1 MILVCPSCDAKF
13 KIPDGAIPPGG
24 RKVRCAKCKHSWHA
38 EPQQVLKQQ
47 PVQQRPVAASIP
59 RQAPVAQAVMSDEM
73 DAGAAARAA
82 AIRRTVRDEVE
93 EDPVASPPHTDD
105 DLFDNDGGAAD
116 IAPPAPSRDNA
127 DGEEEDNFGIA
138 AVAREAFGDDF
149 DLNGEKDDTGSE
161 DDYDGEDYDDG
172 DFVARRRA
180 EQRRQSERATVAR
193 ERKLML
199 VGWGALILF
208 WIVAFVGIVFMRPTV
223 EQAFPGMADF
233 YAMFEGVRDVDRF
246 RPEEGEPLSTPM
258 TEREAYVTAKISGT
272 SFETSGGRQVL
283 KVVGFVKNTGTVAG
297 AMTAAV
303 PQVLVELLDENDQ
316 VLASTIV
323 DPPGFAIRRGSQL
336 NFETSFYPVP
346 TNATNVS
353 VKVLEG
359 TRSRTVP
366 AANE

>member
-38 EPQQVLKQQ
+38 EPQQVLKSQ
-47 PVQQRPVAASIP
+47 PVPPRPAAAPMP
-59 RQAPVAQAVMSDEM
+59 RQAPAAQAMMADEM
-73 DAGAAARAA
+73 DAGTAARAA
-82 AIRRTVRDEVE
+82 AIRRTVRDDI
-93 EDPVASPPHTDD
+93 EDDAGASPPDTDD
-105 DLFDNDGGAAD
+105 DLFDNDGGAVD
-116 IAPPAPSRDNA
+116 APSPISPAGEDEADNDA
-127 DGEEEDNFGIA
+127 FGIA
-138 AVAREAFGDDF
+138 AVARDAFGDDF
-149 DLNGEKDDTGSE
+149 DLRGDKDDTSV
-161 DDYDGEDYDDG
+161 DSDYDDEDYDDG

-193 ERKLML
+193 ERKLIL
-199 VGWGALILF
+199 VGWGTLILF
-208 WIVAFVGIVFMRPTV
+208 WIAAFVGIVFMRPTV
-223 EQAFPGMADF
+223 EQVFPGMTDF

-283 KVVGFVKNTGTVAG
+283 KVVGFVRNTGTVAG

-303 PQVLVELLDENDQ
+303 PQVLVELLDENER

-366 AANE
+366 AASE

>member
-38 EPQQVLKQQ
+38 EPQQVMKSQ
-47 PVQQRPVAASIP
+47 PVQPRPAAASMQ
-59 RQAPVAQAVMSDEM
+59 RQASVVQTVAPDEM
-73 DAGAAARAA
+73 DAGTAARAA
-82 AIRRTVRDEVE
+82 AIRRTVRD
-93 EDPVASPPHTDD
+93 DIDDGLGAPPPDTDD
-105 DLFDNDGGAAD
+105 DLFDSDGGAVD
-116 IAPPAPSRDNA
+116 IAPPASSRDGT
-127 DGEEEDNFGIA
+127 DGEEEDAFGIA

-149 DLNGEKDDTGSE
+149 DVNGGKDDTGSE
-161 DDYDGEDYDDG
+161 DDYDDEEYDDG

-199 VGWGALILF
+199 VGWGALIVF
-208 WIVAFVGIVFMRPTV
+208 WVAAFVGIVFMRPTV
-223 EQAFPGMADF
+223 EQIFPGMAGF
-233 YAMFEGVRDVDRF
+233 YAMFEGARDVDRY
-246 RPEEGEPLSTPM
+246 RPEEGEPLTTPM

-283 KVVGFVKNTGTVAG
+283 KVVGFVRNTGTAAG

-303 PQVLVELLDENDQ
+303 PQVLVELLDENDR